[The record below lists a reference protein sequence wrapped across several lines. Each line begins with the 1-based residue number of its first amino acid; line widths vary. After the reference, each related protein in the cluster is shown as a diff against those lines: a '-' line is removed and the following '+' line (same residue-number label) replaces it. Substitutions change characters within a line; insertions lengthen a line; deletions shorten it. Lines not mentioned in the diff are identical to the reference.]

1 MSDKLNIANEMKMFD
16 RKVRSFYDDLTA
28 EERKKFSNYLMIRWG
43 SAVEGS
49 RELQEFYVIATN
61 ERLNKHFFN
70 VSKHPKLQWLMAT
83 SVSPDLGSQRHPWI
97 APKKKVAGASAKRKA
112 LAAMYPNYKDDEI
125 DVMMQIV
132 SDKEIKQYSKDSGD
146 DLKWP
151 NASTAKKTL
160 LKKLL

>member
-1 MSDKLNIANEMKMFD
+1 MSDKLTIANEMKMFD
-16 RKVRSFYDDLTA
+16 RKVRSFYDDLTP

-49 RELQEFYVIATN
+49 RELQEFYVISCN

-112 LAAMYPNYKDDEI
+112 LVAMYPHYKDDEI
-125 DVMMQIV
+125 EVMMQIV

-146 DLKWP
+146 DPK
-151 NASTAKKTL
+151 
-160 LKKLL
+160 